1 MERVPINA
9 PQGPLGLIFEPE
21 STVLSKVR
29 ETSPLYGRVE
39 VGWTL
44 VGVDREDVSHMDGA
58 QVTKLLKMR
67 SHNPQGRHLEF
78 KKRSFSVRELPGDVA
93 VAAPKPHVTV
103 HSPVMDLYAVLW
115 SVDVLVQSLLF
126 HQPSGAGVYVA
137 YALVAFG
144 AVVASWFAVLKRISS
159 GKGGVAALGA
169 RLTLQAKR
177 EKQ

>member
-44 VGVDREDVSHMDGA
+44 VGVDREDVSHMDGS

-78 KKRSFSVRELPGDVA
+78 KKRSFSVRELPGDTA
-93 VAAPKPHVTV
+93 VEAPKPHVAVRADIEFRVGSMAWEAHDGRCPRRSRCTRRSWTCTPCSGRSTSWSRV
-103 HSPVMDLYAVLW
+103 SCSTSRAAWASTSP
-115 SVDVLVQSLLF
+115 
-126 HQPSGAGVYVA
+126 
-137 YALVAFG
+137 
-144 AVVASWFAVLKRISS
+144 
-159 GKGGVAALGA
+159 
-169 RLTLQAKR
+169 TC
-177 EKQ
+177 

>member
-44 VGVDREDVSHMDGA
+44 VAVDREDVSHMDGS

-67 SHNPQGRHLEF
+67 SR
-78 KKRSFSVRELPGDVA
+78 
-93 VAAPKPHVTV
+93 T
-103 HSPVMDLYAVLW
+103 HS
-115 SVDVLVQSLLF
+115 
-126 HQPSGAGVYVA
+126 
-137 YALVAFG
+137 
-144 AVVASWFAVLKRISS
+144 ASASSKSSSS
-159 GKGGVAALGA
+159 GTLNRRGGRKRYEQIAS
-169 RLTLQAKR
+169 LTTVRGK
-177 EKQ
+177 